1 MSQRRKSKFFQKQNS
16 PNKTLEN
23 VIQSRNNIFF
33 QFGFMSL
40 LQQVVLIVSKCQCVF
55 MNTLQVHDVIHSFL
69 DTSYVKSICLRQI
82 CIVLQ
87 NLICKR
93 TSTVRQK
100 WLCKIKRRREK
111 KDQLFRRYLLLPQC
125 LAHSFVSTPGTWHPS
140 SLAFLKILPI
150 HKKEM

>member
-87 NLICKR
+87 NLICER

-100 WLCKIKRRREK
+100 MASQNKEAQRKERSAV
-111 KDQLFRRYLLLPQC
+111 LPSC
-125 LAHSFVSTPGTWHPS
+125 LAHSFVSIPGTWHPS